1 MTSFNPWL
9 VVPTLGNRSSLWPL
23 LRDAGMPAVVVWTNP
38 NLYPH
43 QVMPQWWRE
52 LDPSPS
58 LTFVRDLGPINI
70 HRWWSRGID
79 VTLSSNAGPIVL
91 CNDDVRAAPGELRRL
106 AEACTG
112 DVILSYLDRPEHAA
126 SRVTAITGWC
136 FAIDPWRLPIVDGE
150 CDPARRPDRCGRA
163 DLRGNCGHLQWW
175 YGDHDIEL
183 RALTG
188 GPIDTPQ
195 RIAKVK
201 GLDIEHLRTDWRYD
215 RQDEINPLIARDKV
229 NFYARW
235 SWKVGDPR

>member
-1 MTSFNPWL
+1 MNPWL
-9 VVPTLGNRSSLWPL
+9 VVPTLGNRRSLVPL
-23 LRDAGMPAVVVWTNP
+23 LRNAEMPAVVVWTHP
-38 NLYPH
+38 RIDPGPG
-43 QVMPQWWRE
+43 MTE
-52 LDPSPS
+52 LFRSVGATLLIDRGS
-58 LTFVRDLGPINI
+58 INI

-106 AEACTG
+106 TEACTG

-126 SRVTAITGWC
+126 TRVTPITGWC

-201 GLDIEHLRTDWRYD
+201 DLDIEHLRTDWRYD
-215 RQDEINPLIARDKV
+215 RQDEIAPLIARDKAI
-229 NFYARW
+229 FYQRW
-235 SWKVGDPR
+235 SWKVGDPK

>member
-1 MTSFNPWL
+1 MPSNPWL
-9 VVPTLGNRSSLWPL
+9 VVPTLGNRPSLWPL

-38 NLYPH
+38 TDDPEPH
-43 QVMPQWWRE
+43 ERRALAE
-52 LDPSPS
+52 IGG
-58 LTFVRDLGPINI
+58 TFVIDRGPINI

-91 CNDDVRAAPGELRRL
+91 CNDDVRAAPGALRVL
-106 AEACTG
+106 AEECTG

-126 SRVTAITGWC
+126 PRVTGITGWC

-150 CDPARRPDRCGRA
+150 CDPDRRPDRCGRA

-188 GPIDTPQ
+188 GPSNTYSWN
-195 RIAKVK
+195 RVARVR
-201 GLDIEHLRTDWRYD
+201 GLDIEHLRRDWRYD
-215 RQDEINPLIARDKV
+215 RQDEISPLIAKDKAI
-229 NFYARW
+229 FYGRW